1 MSHFSTSRLA
11 VATFLVAAALPLAAQ
26 TVRPA
31 VVEYA
36 VQGRGKFDLVN
47 ETLFPMTVVLE
58 PRGFQVNERGE
69 LSDVPFDTTNIELKL
84 SVMSFKI
91 PPLASYTVHYEAKA
105 HHLPAWFMVLGA
117 MTGARTSSGLNVRIE
132 LPHVVY
138 LLQKDPLARGA
149 VAIRGF
155 EYDSTTKRAI
165 LDLENTSAS
174 LGRVVGS
181 ELSVDGRHATP
192 FGGFPLFPQSRRRVE
207 VPWDGDTQPDR
218 VMLRFNG
225 FSVEERRRVATTS
238 SPTEPRT
245 QIH

>member
-1 MSHFSTSRLA
+1 MRHLLTSRLA
-11 VATFLVAAALPLAAQ
+11 VATLLVAAALPLSSQ

-69 LSDVPFDTTNIELKL
+69 LSDVPFDTANIELKL
-84 SVMSFKI
+84 SAMSFRI

-105 HHLPAWFMVLGA
+105 HRLPAWFMVLGA
-117 MTGARTSSGLNVRIE
+117 MTGARTNAGLNVRIE

-138 LLQKDPLARGA
+138 LLQKDPLARTS

-155 EYDSTTKRAI
+155 AYDSSSRKAI
-165 LDLENTSAS
+165 LDLENTSES

-181 ELSVDGRHATP
+181 ELSVDGRQATP
-192 FGGFPLFPQSRRRVE
+192 FGGFPLFPHSKRRVE
-207 VPWDGDTQPDR
+207 VPWEGDAQPDR
-218 VMLRFNG
+218 VLLRFRG
-225 FSVEERRRVATTS
+225 FSVEERRRPVGT
-238 SPTEPRT
+238 P
-245 QIH
+245 